1 MSLRQAKP
9 ATSAPAAAPG
19 GGVGTSLPPRP
30 PRRMGKPAERS
41 RGYLPYLVPGIL
53 LFVAVIAI
61 PLVMNIGISFTKWQ
75 GVGEPDWVGWDQYQ
89 KLFTDGTFWLSFR
102 NNLALIFA
110 MAILPTF
117 LGLLLATALFDVVAK
132 RHPRTTTTLRA
143 AFYLPQVLPAV
154 VAGVVWGWILHPEYG
169 SANAF
174 LRLIGLDSWAQNW
187 LGDEKTALLSVMAVL
202 VWIQIGYPLVI
213 FMAGLQ
219 RVDPQ
224 LNEAAALDGASWW
237 QRLWH
242 VTVPQIRQEIFVVL
256 LTCTIAALKS
266 FDKIFVLTGGGPG
279 GSTLTPSYYSFRSFF
294 VNSNVGYG
302 AAIATVLAAIIVAL
316 SFLFLRAQN
325 KEDR

>member
-1 MSLRQAKP
+1 VAPP
-9 ATSAPAAAPG
+9 ASTAARPAGGATTS
-19 GGVGTSLPPRP
+19 P
-30 PRRMGKPAERS
+30 PRRTGRANERS
-41 RGYLPYLVPGIL
+41 GGYVPYLIPGVL
-53 LFVAVIAI
+53 LFIVVIAV
-61 PLVMNIGISFTKWQ
+61 PLAMNVGISFTKWQ

-89 KLFTDGTFWLSFR
+89 KLFTDETFWLSFR
-102 NNLALIFA
+102 NNLALIVA
-110 MAILPTF
+110 MAIIPTF
-117 LGLLLATALFDVVAK
+117 FGLLLASALFDVVSK
-132 RHPRTTTTLRA
+132 RYPRTTTTLRA

-154 VAGVVWGWILHPEYG
+154 VAGVVWGWILHPENG
-169 SANAF
+169 AVNEF
-174 LRLIGLDSWAQNW
+174 LRLVGLDSWTQNW
-187 LGDEKTALLSVMAVL
+187 LGDEKTALLSVMGVL

-224 LNEAAALDGASWW
+224 LYEAAALDGASWW
-237 QRLWH
+237 RRLWS

-279 GSTLTPSYYSFRSFF
+279 GATLTPAYFSYRNFF
-294 VNSNVGYG
+294 VSNNVGYG
-302 AAIATVLAAIIVAL
+302 AAIATVLAGVIVVL

>member
-1 MSLRQAKP
+1 MTLRDQATATP
-9 ATSAPAAAPG
+9 ATAPAG
-19 GGVGTSLPPRP
+19 GATTSPPPRT
-30 PRRMGKPAERS
+30 PRVLGKPAERS

-53 LFVAVIAI
+53 LFVAVIAV
-61 PLVMNIGISFTKWQ
+61 PLVMNIGISFTRWQ
-75 GVGEPDWVGWDQYQ
+75 GVGDPDWVGWQQYQ
-89 KLFTDGTFWLSFR
+89 KLFTDETFWLSFR
-102 NNLALIFA
+102 NNLALIVA
-110 MAILPTF
+110 MAIIPTF
-117 LGLLLATALFDVVAK
+117 FGLMLASALFDVVSK
-132 RHPRTTTTLRA
+132 RYPRTTTTLRA

-154 VAGVVWGWILHPEYG
+154 VAGIVWGWILHPEYG
-169 SANAF
+169 GANAF
-174 LRLIGLDSWAQNW
+174 LKLVGLDSWTQNW

-279 GSTLTPSYYSFRSFF
+279 GATLTPAYYSFRSFF
-294 VNSNVGYG
+294 QTFNVGYG
-302 AAIATVLAAIIVAL
+302 AAIATVLAAVIVVL

-325 KEDR
+325 REER